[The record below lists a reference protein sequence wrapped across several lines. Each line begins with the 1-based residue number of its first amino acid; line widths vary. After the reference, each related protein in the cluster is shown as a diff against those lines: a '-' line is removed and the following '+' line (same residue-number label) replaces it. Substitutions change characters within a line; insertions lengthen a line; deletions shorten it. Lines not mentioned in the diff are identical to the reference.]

1 MHTDTE
7 VLNEPTPRINLSSA
21 EDIRREMGRVY
32 REARNKKLPTSEA
45 TRLTYILTQILRAT
59 EVYLLE
65 ERLTTLE
72 LMHLR
77 GGK

>member
-1 MHTDTE
+1 MNTE
-7 VLNEPTPRINLSSA
+7 LIDAPTPRINLSTT

-32 REARNKKLPTSEA
+32 REARNKKLPTNEA

-65 ERLTTLE
+65 QRLSALE
-72 LMHLR
+72 LTHS
-77 GGK
+77 GGSK